1 MNSVMHPAC
10 EARYKSPPHELIE
23 VRGNRIPLR
32 VRTAIRE
39 RGKRE
44 NAIAELSP
52 ENRLSEMNLAKS
64 AVSPAGKKKENDFSR
79 DHSALPSLPFR
90 CTLVAPHKS
99 RLAINARGRYVPRDY
114 LSAREPGARFA
125 ASSYVALHDCVT
137 IK

>member
-1 MNSVMHPAC
+1 MNSVMHPAY

-64 AVSPAGKKKENDFSR
+64 AVSPAGKKRNDFSR
-79 DHSALPSLPFR
+79 DHSGLPSLSVPLHPGGSPQITAR
-90 CTLVAPHKS
+90 DKCS
-99 RLAINARGRYVPRDY
+99 RPVRPARLFISAGTGR
-114 LSAREPGARFA
+114 A